1 MQNQPQIWHLSMEH
15 FYQTDPQASS
25 KDFDPSQIEPK
36 TDQAPNWQIQE
47 LAIFLNIRVAEN
59 V

>member
-1 MQNQPQIWHLSMEH
+1 MEH